1 MDHIDKI
8 KKGEVLKGTLCLHV
22 PSRVA
27 ASNTMYEQGM
37 GSDWDA
43 VVRSLVCRW
52 EVGRGPCRE
61 RCYY

>member
-27 ASNTMYEQGM
+27 ASNTMYSTNKGWAVIGM
-37 GSDWDA
+37 LLSD
-43 VVRSLVCRW
+43 RW
-52 EVGRGPCRE
+52 YADGR
-61 RCYY
+61 